1 MKRHMNSMQGRVDDA
16 VLRLKSTFDEI
27 PGTRLTPEE
36 AARLVNLD
44 AETCRAVLT
53 ALEDARF
60 LRRVGSDAFVSAN
73 SCPEA

>member
-1 MKRHMNSMQGRVDDA
+1 MKRHLDCLQPRVDDA
-16 VLRLKSTFDEI
+16 VLRLKSVFEEI
-27 PGTRLTPEE
+27 PGTRLTPDE

-44 AETCRAVLT
+44 AETCRAVLM

-60 LRRVGSDAFVSAN
+60 LRRSGSDAFVSAT

>member
-1 MKRHMNSMQGRVDDA
+1 MKRDINSLPSRVDDA
-16 VLRLKSTFDEI
+16 VLRLKSAFEEI
-27 PGTRLTPEE
+27 PGTRLTPDE

-60 LRRVGSDAFVSAN
+60 LRRSGSDAFVSAKG
-73 SCPEA
+73 CPEA